1 MDTKLQYPNLIQNA
15 IKIRF
20 RIKLIIFVSIKTL
33 STLKLTPMILF
44 KDALIYD
51 GTGAEAFK
59 GDILVDNDRILKV
72 SEDIQPEEG
81 WEIVDLNGL
90 SVAPGFIDAHSHNDW
105 FAIKNEPQKY
115 FEPFIRQGITS
126 FVAGNCGL
134 SAVGFEADSQ
144 HVDKVGGGL
153 FSYRDTTGI
162 YPTVSE
168 FFSAIDRNTPC
179 NIAVLAGHCSA
190 RASVAGYENRPLTD
204 AERTKML
211 GIMENALK
219 EGACG
224 LSLGLMYE
232 PGIYAG
238 IDELKE
244 VARLCEKYDRPMTVH
259 PRACS
264 AVSMTYPLLGRPHLL
279 RALDELVEI
288 ASGTKMKLHYS
299 HAIFVGRRSFRCK
312 DELLAIL
319 HGLKDK
325 GVDMGFDI
333 YSELLGVSVITVV
346 LPAWYQALSPSQKRH
361 WFNKLK
367 LGILIK
373 ATIILLGF
381 GWDDIQIAYIGP
393 GYEKYEGKSVSQIAK
408 EMGKS
413 CLDAYL
419 DLCEMSDFKGRVNM
433 GPYSTPEI
441 VSELSKDENCL
452 YMTDAWVEDHGIQN
466 PAIYDCFPKFLKF
479 SLCGTGDTMPNTIK
493 KMTGAVAE
501 RFSIKERGYIKP
513 GYFADLTVF
522 DEQKLREGQPD
533 QEKSFGIEKVYINGI
548 NVLDGDTLD
557 SEAIKHS
564 GRAMRS

>member
-1 MDTKLQYPNLIQNA
+1 MK
-15 IKIRF
+15 
-20 RIKLIIFVSIKTL
+20 
-33 STLKLTPMILF
+33 LF
-44 KDALIYD
+44 KSGLIYD
-51 GTGAEAFK
+51 GTGSAPFY
-59 GDILVDNDRILKV
+59 GDILVENDKILKV
-72 SEDIQPEEG
+72 AESIQPEDS
-81 WEIVDLNGL
+81 WEVIDLTGL
-90 SVAPGFIDAHSHNDW
+90 SVSSGFIDAHSHNDW
-105 FAIKNEPQKY
+105 FAIKKQPQKY

-126 FVAGNCGL
+126 FITGNCGL
-134 SAVGFEADSQ
+134 SAVGFDADTQ
-144 HVDKVGGGL
+144 HTDKVGGGL
-153 FSYRDTTGI
+153 FSFQETTGA
-162 YPTVSE
+162 YPSVSE

-179 NIAVLAGHCSA
+179 NIAVLAGHCTA
-190 RASVAGYENRPLTD
+190 RASVSGYENRALTVQ
-204 AERTKML
+204 ERSQML
-211 GIMENALK
+211 DIMEKALQ

-232 PGIYAG
+232 PGIYAD
-238 IDELKE
+238 IEELKE

-288 ASGTKMKLHYS
+288 ARGTNMKLHYS

-312 DELLAIL
+312 DELMKIL
-319 HGLKDK
+319 HDLKAQ

-346 LPAWYQALSPSQKRH
+346 LPAWYQALTPAQKRH

-367 LGILIK
+367 LRILID
-373 ATIILLGF
+373 ATIVLLGF

-393 GYEKYEGKSVSQIAK
+393 GYEQYEGKSVAQIAK

-441 VSELSKDENCL
+441 VSELSKDESCL
-452 YMTDAWVEDHGIQN
+452 YMTDAWVEDHGVQN

-479 SLCGTGDTMPNTIK
+479 SLCGTGDTMPNTIR
-493 KMTGAVAE
+493 KMTGAVAD
-501 RFSIKERGYIKP
+501 RFSIKHRGYIKP

-522 DEQKLREGQPD
+522 DETRLRDGKPD
-533 QEKSFGIEKVYINGI
+533 QETAFGIEKVYINGI
-548 NVLDGDTLD
+548 SVLDGTNLDT
-557 SEAIKHS
+557 EAIKHS
-564 GRAMRS
+564 GRALRK

>member
-1 MDTKLQYPNLIQNA
+1 
-15 IKIRF
+15 
-20 RIKLIIFVSIKTL
+20 
-33 STLKLTPMILF
+33 MILF

-51 GTGAEAFK
+51 GTGAEAFR
-59 GDILVDNDRILKV
+59 GDILVDNDRIVKV
-72 SEDIQPEEG
+72 SENIQPEDG
-81 WEIVDLNGL
+81 WDVVDLNGL

-126 FVAGNCGL
+126 FVTGNCGL
-134 SAVGFEADSQ
+134 SAVGFEADTQ

-153 FSYRDTTGI
+153 FSYTDTTGI
-162 YPTVSE
+162 YPSVRE
-168 FFSAIDRNTPC
+168 FFEAIDGNTPC

-204 AERTKML
+204 AERTRML
-211 GIMENALK
+211 SIMENAMK
-219 EGACG
+219 DGACG

-319 HGLKDK
+319 HDLKDK
-325 GVDMGFDI
+325 GVDIGFDI

-346 LPAWYQALSPSQKRH
+346 LPAWYQALSPAEKRH

-367 LGILIK
+367 LSILIK

-441 VSELSKDENCL
+441 VSELSKEDRCL

-479 SLCGTGDTMPNTIK
+479 SLCGTGDTMPNTIR

-513 GYFADLTVF
+513 GYYADLTVF
-522 DEQKLREGQPD
+522 DEQKLRDGQSD
-533 QEKSFGIEKVYINGI
+533 QEQPFGIEKVYINGI
-548 NVLDGDTLD
+548 NVLNGETLD
-557 SEAIKHS
+557 TEAIRHS
-564 GRAMRS
+564 GRAMRA

>member
-1 MDTKLQYPNLIQNA
+1 MLVFMI
-15 IKIRF
+15 
-20 RIKLIIFVSIKTL
+20 LIIIFAIPSKT
-33 STLKLTPMILF
+33 TQKPEPMKLF
-44 KDALIYD
+44 KNALIYD
-51 GTGAEAFK
+51 GTGIEAFK
-59 GDILVDNDRILKV
+59 GDILIENDKIVQVK
-72 SEDIQPEEG
+72 DGIQAEEG
-81 WEIVDLNGL
+81 WEVIDLEGL
-90 SVAPGFIDAHSHNDW
+90 SVSPGFIDAHSHNDW
-105 FAIKNEPQKY
+105 FAIKNNPQKY

-126 FVAGNCGL
+126 FVTGNCGL
-134 SAVGFEADSQ
+134 SAIGFESESQ
-144 HVDKVGGGL
+144 HVDKIGGGL
-153 FSYRDTTGI
+153 FSYADTTGK

-179 NIAVLAGHCSA
+179 NIAVLAGHCTA
-190 RASVAGYENRPLTD
+190 RASVAGYENRPLSES
-204 AERTKML
+204 ERKKML

-238 IDELKE
+238 IDELKD
-244 VARLCEKYDRPMTVH
+244 VAKLCEKYDRPMTVH

-288 ASGTKMKLHYS
+288 ASGSRMKLHYS

-312 DELLAIL
+312 DELLDIL
-319 HGLKDK
+319 HRLKDN

-346 LPAWYQALSPSQKRH
+346 LPAWYQALSPTQKRH

-367 LGILIK
+367 LSILIR

-393 GYEKYEGKSVSQIAK
+393 GYERYEGKSVAQIAK

-419 DLCEMSDFKGRVNM
+419 DLCEMSDFKGRINM

-441 VSELSKDENCL
+441 VSELSKDDSCL
-452 YMTDAWVEDHGIQN
+452 YMTDAWVEDYGIQN
-466 PAIYDCFPKFLKF
+466 PAIYACFPKFLKF
-479 SLCGTGDTMPNTIK
+479 SLCGTGDTMPNTIR

-501 RFSIKERGYIKP
+501 RFSIKDRGQIKP
-513 GYFADLTVF
+513 GFYADLTVF
-522 DEQKLREGQPD
+522 DEEKLRNGQTD
-533 QEKSFGIEKVYINGI
+533 QQQSFGIEKVYVNGI
-548 NVLDGDTLD
+548 KVLDGDILD
-557 SEAIKHS
+557 AEAIKHS
-564 GRAMRS
+564 GMAMRA

>member
-1 MDTKLQYPNLIQNA
+1 MK
-15 IKIRF
+15 
-20 RIKLIIFVSIKTL
+20 
-33 STLKLTPMILF
+33 LF
-44 KDALIYD
+44 KNALIYD
-51 GTGAEAFK
+51 GTGIEAFK
-59 GDILVDNDRILKV
+59 GDILVENDKIVQVK
-72 SEDIQPEEG
+72 DGIQAEEG
-81 WEIVDLNGL
+81 WEVIDLEGL
-90 SVAPGFIDAHSHNDW
+90 SVSPGFIDAHSHNDW
-105 FAIKNEPQKY
+105 FAIKNNPQKY

-126 FVAGNCGL
+126 FVTGNCGL
-134 SAVGFEADSQ
+134 SAIGFESESQ
-144 HVDKVGGGL
+144 HVDKIGGGL
-153 FSYRDTTGI
+153 FSYADTTGK

-179 NIAVLAGHCSA
+179 NIAVLAGHCTA
-190 RASVAGYENRPLTD
+190 RASVAGYENRPLSES
-204 AERTKML
+204 ERKKML

-238 IDELKE
+238 IDELKD
-244 VARLCEKYDRPMTVH
+244 VAKLCEKYDRPMTVH

-288 ASGTKMKLHYS
+288 ASGSRMKLHYS

-312 DELLAIL
+312 DELLDIL
-319 HGLKDK
+319 HRLKDN
-325 GVDMGFDI
+325 GVDVGFDI

-346 LPAWYQALSPSQKRH
+346 LPAWYQALSPTQKRH

-367 LGILIK
+367 LSILIK

-393 GYEKYEGKSVSQIAK
+393 GYERYEGKSVAQIAK

-419 DLCEMSDFKGRVNM
+419 DLCEMSDFKGRINM

-441 VSELSKDENCL
+441 VSELSKDDSCL
-452 YMTDAWVEDHGIQN
+452 YMTDAWVEDYGIQN
-466 PAIYDCFPKFLKF
+466 PAIYACFPKFLKF
-479 SLCGTGDTMPNTIK
+479 SLCGTGDSMPNTIR

-501 RFSIKERGYIKP
+501 RFSIKDRGQIKP
-513 GYFADLTVF
+513 GFYADLTVF
-522 DEQKLREGQPD
+522 DEEKLRNGQTD
-533 QEKSFGIEKVYINGI
+533 QQQSFGIEKVYVNGI
-548 NVLDGDTLD
+548 KVLDGDILD
-557 SEAIKHS
+557 AEAIKHS
-564 GRAMRS
+564 GMAMRA

>member
-1 MDTKLQYPNLIQNA
+1 MK
-15 IKIRF
+15 
-20 RIKLIIFVSIKTL
+20 
-33 STLKLTPMILF
+33 LF
-44 KDALIYD
+44 KSALIYD
-51 GTGAEAFK
+51 GTGSDAFK
-59 GDILVDNDRILKV
+59 GDILVDNDRIVKV
-72 SEDIQPEEG
+72 SEKIQPEDG
-81 WEIVDLNGL
+81 WNIIDLNGL
-90 SVAPGFIDAHSHNDW
+90 SIAPGFIDAHSHNDW

-153 FSYRDTTGI
+153 FSYTDTTGL

-204 AERTKML
+204 VERKRML
-211 GIMENALK
+211 GIMEDALK
-219 EGACG
+219 QGACG

-325 GVDMGFDI
+325 GVDKGFDI

-346 LPAWYQALSPSQKRH
+346 LPAWYQALSPSQKHH

-367 LGILIK
+367 LSILIK

-466 PAIYDCFPKFLKF
+466 PAIYDCFSKFLKF

-522 DEQKLREGQPD
+522 DENKLREGEPD

-548 NVLDGDTLD
+548 QVLDGDILD

-564 GRAMRS
+564 GRAMKS

>member
-1 MDTKLQYPNLIQNA
+1 MK
-15 IKIRF
+15 
-20 RIKLIIFVSIKTL
+20 
-33 STLKLTPMILF
+33 LF
-44 KDALIYD
+44 KDAYIYD
-51 GTGAEAFK
+51 GTGADAFN
-59 GDILVDNDRILKV
+59 GDVLVENDKIVKV
-72 SEDIQPEEG
+72 DKCIEPEDG
-81 WEIVDLNGL
+81 WEVIDLKGL
-90 SVAPGFIDAHSHNDW
+90 SIAPGFIDAHSHNDW
-105 FAIKNEPQKY
+105 FAIKNNTQKY

-126 FVAGNCGL
+126 FVTGNCGL
-134 SAVGFEADSQ
+134 SAVGFEPQSQ
-144 HVDKVGGGL
+144 HTGKVGGGL
-153 FSYRDTTGI
+153 FSFSDTTGV
-162 YPTVSE
+162 YPTVAE

-179 NIAVLAGHCSA
+179 NIAVLAGHCTA
-190 RASVAGYENRPLTD
+190 RSSVAGYENRSLT
-204 AERTKML
+204 ESEHNKML
-211 GIMENALK
+211 EIMENAIK
-219 EGACG
+219 DGACG

-238 IDELKE
+238 LDELKD

-288 ASGTKMKLHYS
+288 ASGTRMKLQYS

-312 DELLAIL
+312 DELVAIL

-325 GVDMGFDI
+325 GVDIGFDI

-346 LPAWYQALSPSQKRH
+346 LPAWYQALSPAEKRH

-367 LGILIK
+367 LNILIR

-393 GYEKYEGKSVSQIAK
+393 GYERFEGKSVAQIAR

-419 DLCEMSDFKGRVNM
+419 DLCELSDFKGRVNM

-441 VSELSKDENCL
+441 VSELSKEDRCL
-452 YMTDAWVEDHGIQN
+452 YMTDAWVEDHGVQN
-466 PAIYDCFPKFLKF
+466 PAIYVCFPKFLKF
-479 SLCGTGDTMPNTIK
+479 SLCGTGDTMPNTVR

-501 RFSIKERGYIKP
+501 RFSIKERGCIKP
-513 GYFADLTVF
+513 GYYADLTVF
-522 DEQKLREGQPD
+522 DERKLRDGQPD
-533 QEKSFGIEKVYINGI
+533 QENSFGIEKVYINGI
-548 NVLDGDTLD
+548 KVLDGDSLD
-557 SEAIKHS
+557 QEAIRHS
-564 GRAMRS
+564 GRALSV

>member
-1 MDTKLQYPNLIQNA
+1 MK
-15 IKIRF
+15 
-20 RIKLIIFVSIKTL
+20 
-33 STLKLTPMILF
+33 LF
-44 KDALIYD
+44 KDAKIYD
-51 GTGAEAFK
+51 GTGSEPFK
-59 GDILVDNDRILKV
+59 GDILVDKDRIVKV
-72 SEDIQPEEG
+72 EPSIKAEDG
-81 WEIVDLNGL
+81 WEIIDLDGL
-90 SVAPGFIDAHSHNDW
+90 SISSGFIDAHSHNDW
-105 FAIKNEPQKY
+105 FAIKQEPQKY

-126 FVAGNCGL
+126 FVTGNCGL
-134 SAVGFEADSQ
+134 SAVGFEPKTQ
-144 HVDKVGGGL
+144 YVDKVGGGL
-153 FSYRDTTGI
+153 FSFKETTGI
-162 YPTVSE
+162 YPSVSE
-168 FFSAIDRNTPC
+168 FFSAIDGNNPC
-179 NIAVLAGHCSA
+179 NIAVLAGHCTS
-190 RASVAGYENRPLTD
+190 RASVAGYENRPLTED
-204 AERTKML
+204 ESKRML
-211 GIMENALK
+211 ETMETALK

-238 IDELKE
+238 IEELKD

-279 RALDELVEI
+279 RALDKLVEI

-312 DELLAIL
+312 DELMSIL
-319 HGLKDK
+319 HALRDK
-325 GVDMGFDI
+325 GVDIGFDI

-346 LPAWYQALSPSQKRH
+346 LPAWYQALSPAQKRH

-367 LGILIK
+367 LNVLIA
-373 ATIILLGF
+373 ATIVLLGF

-393 GYEKYEGKSVSQIAK
+393 GYEKYEGKSVAQIAK

-441 VSELSKDENCL
+441 VSELSKDERCL
-452 YMTDAWVEDHGIQN
+452 YMTDAWVEDHGVQN

-479 SLCGTGDTMPNTIK
+479 SLCGIGDSMPNTIR
-493 KMTGAVAE
+493 KMTGAVAD

-513 GYFADLTVF
+513 GYYADLTVF
-522 DEQKLREGQPD
+522 NETELREGEPY
-533 QEKSFGIEKVYINGI
+533 QERSFGINRVYINGI
-548 NVLDGDTLD
+548 QVLNDDVLDA
-557 SEAIKHS
+557 EAIKHS

>member
-1 MDTKLQYPNLIQNA
+1 MK
-15 IKIRF
+15 
-20 RIKLIIFVSIKTL
+20 
-33 STLKLTPMILF
+33 LF
-44 KDALIYD
+44 KSALIYD
-51 GTGAEAFK
+51 GTGSDAFK
-59 GDILVDNDRILKV
+59 GDILVDNDRIVKV
-72 SEDIQPEEG
+72 SEKIQPEDG
-81 WEIVDLNGL
+81 WNIIDLKGL

-153 FSYRDTTGI
+153 FSYRDTTGV

-211 GIMENALK
+211 GIMENALR

-264 AVSMTYPLLGRPHLL
+264 AVSMTYPLLGSPHLL

-325 GVDMGFDI
+325 GVDIGFDI

-346 LPAWYQALSPSQKRH
+346 LPAWYQALSPKQKRH

-479 SLCGTGDTMPNTIK
+479 SLCGAGDTMPNTIN

-522 DEQKLREGQPD
+522 DENKLREGEPD

-548 NVLDGDTLD
+548 NVLDGNLLD

-564 GRAMRS
+564 GRAIKS

>member
-1 MDTKLQYPNLIQNA
+1 MKLYKNA
-15 IKIRF
+15 F
-20 RIKLIIFVSIKTL
+20 
-33 STLKLTPMILF
+33 
-44 KDALIYD
+44 IYD
-51 GTGAEAFK
+51 GTGSQPFK
-59 GDILVDNDRILKV
+59 GDVLVEDDKIIKV
-72 SEDIQPEEG
+72 EKEIDPETD
-81 WEIVDLNGL
+81 WETIDLEGL
-90 SVAPGFIDAHSHNDW
+90 SLSPGFIDAHSHNDW
-105 FAIKNEPQKY
+105 FAIKKEPRKY

-134 SAVGFEADSQ
+134 SAVGFESDTK
-144 HVDKVGGGL
+144 HTDKIGGGL
-153 FSYRDTTGI
+153 FSFQDTTGA
-162 YPTVSE
+162 YPSVSE
-168 FFSAIDRNTPC
+168 FFSAIDGNTPC
-179 NIAVLAGHCSA
+179 NIAVLAGHCTA

-204 AERTKML
+204 EERTRML
-211 GIMENALK
+211 YIMEKALK

-238 IDELKE
+238 LDELKE

-312 DELLAIL
+312 DELVGIL
-319 HGLKDK
+319 HGLRDK
-325 GVDMGFDI
+325 GVDIGFDI

-346 LPAWYQALSPSQKRH
+346 LPAWYQALSPAQKRH

-367 LGILIK
+367 LGALIR
-373 ATIILLGF
+373 ATILLLGF

-441 VSELSKDENCL
+441 VSELSKDDRCL
-452 YMTDAWVEDHGIQN
+452 YMTDAWVEDHGVQN

-479 SLCGTGDTMPNTIK
+479 SLCGTGDTMPNTIR
-493 KMTGAVAE
+493 KMTGGVAD
-501 RFSIKERGYIKP
+501 RFSIKDRGYIKP
-513 GYFADLTVF
+513 GCYADLTVF
-522 DEQKLREGQPD
+522 DEAKLRNGQPD
-533 QEKSFGIEKVYINGI
+533 QQTSFGIEKVYINGVK
-548 NVLDGDTLD
+548 VLDGETLD
-557 SEAIKHS
+557 TEAIKTS
-564 GRAMRS
+564 GRAMR

>member
-1 MDTKLQYPNLIQNA
+1 MNIDLKSYIYTQILTRTK
-15 IKIRF
+15 
-20 RIKLIIFVSIKTL
+20 
-33 STLKLTPMILF
+33 PMKLF
-44 KDALIYD
+44 KSGLIYD
-51 GTGAEAFK
+51 GSGSEPFQ
-59 GDILVDNDRILKV
+59 GDILV
-72 SEDIQPEEG
+72 EDDKIIRVEKNIEAEDG
-81 WEIVDLNGL
+81 WEVINIDGL
-90 SVAPGFIDAHSHNDW
+90 SVSAGFIDAHSHNDW
-105 FAIKNEPQKY
+105 FAIKKEAGKY

-126 FVAGNCGL
+126 FVTGNCGL
-134 SAVGFEADSQ
+134 SAVGFEPQTQ
-144 HVDKVGGGL
+144 HVSKVGGGL
-153 FSYRDTTGI
+153 FSFQDTTGI
-162 YPTVSE
+162 YGSVSD
-168 FFSAIDRNTPC
+168 FLSAIDGNTPC
-179 NIAVLAGHCSA
+179 NIAVLAGHCTA
-190 RASVAGYENRPLTD
+190 RSSVAGYENRKLTD
-204 AERTKML
+204 DERRRML
-211 GIMENALK
+211 EIMENALK

-238 IDELKE
+238 IDELKD

-288 ASGTKMKLHYS
+288 AEGTRMKLHYS

-312 DELLAIL
+312 DELMKIL
-319 HGLKDK
+319 HGLKAK
-325 GVDMGFDI
+325 GIDMGFDI

-346 LPAWYQALSPSQKRH
+346 LPAWYQALSQEQKRH

-367 LGILIK
+367 LRILID
-373 ATIILLGF
+373 ATIVLLGF

-393 GYEKYEGKSVSQIAK
+393 GYEQYEGKSVAQIAK

-441 VSELSKDENCL
+441 VSELSKDDDCL
-452 YMTDAWVEDHGIQN
+452 YMTDAWVEDHGVQN

-479 SLCGTGDTMPNTIK
+479 SLCGTGDTMPNTIR
-493 KMTGAVAE
+493 KMTGAVAD
-501 RFSIKERGYIKP
+501 RFSIKDRGYIKP
-513 GYFADLTVF
+513 GFYADITVF
-522 DEQKLREGQPD
+522 DERKLREGTPD
-533 QEKSFGIEKVYINGI
+533 QERAFGIEKVYINGV
-548 NVLDGDTLD
+548 NVLDGDSID
-557 SEAIKHS
+557 HDAIRHS

>member
-1 MDTKLQYPNLIQNA
+1 
-15 IKIRF
+15 
-20 RIKLIIFVSIKTL
+20 
-33 STLKLTPMILF
+33 MILL

-59 GDILVDNDRILKV
+59 GDILIEKDKIQKV
-72 SEDIQPEEG
+72 EECIQAEDG
-81 WEIVDLNGL
+81 WEVINLDGL
-90 SVAPGFIDAHSHNDW
+90 SVSSGFIDAHSHNDW
-105 FAIKNEPQKY
+105 FAIKKNPEKY

-126 FVAGNCGL
+126 FITGNCGL
-134 SAVGFEADSQ
+134 SAVGFESDSQ
-144 HVDKVGGGL
+144 HIDKVGGGL
-153 FSYRDTTGI
+153 FSYNDTTGI
-162 YPTVSE
+162 YPTVSD

-179 NIAVLAGHCSA
+179 NIAVLAGHCTA
-190 RASVAGYENRPLTD
+190 RSSVAGFENRPLTET
-204 AERTKML
+204 ERSKML
-211 GIMENALK
+211 NIMEKAIK

-238 IDELKE
+238 IEELKD
-244 VARLCEKYDRPMTVH
+244 VARLCEKYDLPMTVH

-279 RALDELVEI
+279 RALDELAEI
-288 ASGTKMKLHYS
+288 ASGTRMKLHYS

-312 DELLAIL
+312 DELMSIL
-319 HGLKDK
+319 HALRDS
-325 GVDMGFDI
+325 GVDIGFDI

-346 LPAWYQALSPSQKRH
+346 LPAWYQALSPSEKRH

-367 LGILIK
+367 LNLLIR

-393 GYEKYEGKSVSQIAK
+393 GHEQYEGKTVAQIAK

-419 DLCEMSDFKGRVNM
+419 DLCEMSDFKGRINM

-441 VSELSKDENCL
+441 ISELSKDDRCL

-479 SLCGTGDTMPNTIK
+479 SLRGTGDSMPNTVR

-501 RFSIKERGYIKP
+501 RFSIKDRGKIKP
-513 GYFADLTVF
+513 GYYADITVF
-522 DEQKLREGQPD
+522 DERKLRETQED
-533 QEKSFGIEKVYINGI
+533 QEQSFGIEKVYINGI
-548 NVLDGDTLD
+548 KVLDGDFLD
-557 SEAIKHS
+557 TEALRCS
-564 GRAMRS
+564 GRAMKAS

>member
-1 MDTKLQYPNLIQNA
+1 
-15 IKIRF
+15 
-20 RIKLIIFVSIKTL
+20 
-33 STLKLTPMILF
+33 MILF
-44 KDALIYD
+44 KNALIYD
-51 GTGAEAFK
+51 GTGAEPFK
-59 GDILVDNDRILKV
+59 GDILIDNDRIVKV
-72 SEDIQPEEG
+72 EEHIQEEDG
-81 WEIVDLNGL
+81 WEVADLQGL
-90 SVAPGFIDAHSHNDW
+90 SVSSGFIDAHSHNDW
-105 FAIKNEPQKY
+105 FAIKKEPQKY

-126 FVAGNCGL
+126 FVTGNCGL
-134 SAVGFEADSQ
+134 SAVGFEEDTQ
-144 HVDKVGGGL
+144 NIDKIGGGL
-153 FSYRDTTGI
+153 FSFKETTGA
-162 YPTVSE
+162 YSSVSE
-168 FFSAIDRNTPC
+168 FFSAIDGNTPC

-190 RASVAGYENRPLTD
+190 RASVAGYENRALTD
-204 AERTKML
+204 EERKRML
-211 GIMENALK
+211 DIMENALK

-312 DELLAIL
+312 DELMSIL
-319 HGLKDK
+319 HDLRDK
-325 GVDMGFDI
+325 GVDIGFDI

-346 LPAWYQALSPSQKRH
+346 LPAWYQALSPTQKRH

-367 LGILIK
+367 LRILID
-373 ATIILLGF
+373 ATIVLLGF

-393 GYEKYEGKSVSQIAK
+393 GHEKYEGKSVAQIAK
-408 EMGKS
+408 DMGKS

-441 VSELSKDENCL
+441 VSELSKDDRCL
-452 YMTDAWVEDHGIQN
+452 YMTDAWVEDNGVQN

-479 SLCGTGDTMPNTIK
+479 SLCGTGDTLPNTIR
-493 KMTGAVAE
+493 KMTGAVAD

-513 GYFADLTVF
+513 GFYADLTVF
-522 DEQKLREGQPD
+522 NEPALRDGQPD
-533 QEKSFGIEKVYINGI
+533 QERPFGIEKVYINGI
-548 NVLDGDTLD
+548 KVLDGNMLDT
-557 SEAIKHS
+557 EATKHS
-564 GRAMRS
+564 GRAMR